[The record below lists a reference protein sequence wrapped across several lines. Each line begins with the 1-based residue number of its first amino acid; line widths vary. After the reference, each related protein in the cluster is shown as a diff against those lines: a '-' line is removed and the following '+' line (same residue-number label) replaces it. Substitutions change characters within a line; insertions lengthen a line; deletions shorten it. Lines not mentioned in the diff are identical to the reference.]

1 MRIIEY
7 IDFTLREWA
16 KSGVTLWSASI
27 LLALG
32 GLVFLLF
39 FSRRSAVPLRFAW
52 WRLLSRLGNVQ
63 ASVKLAAACHTS
75 QRPGADQGR
84 RPRNR
89 RARKYLK
96 RAARARH
103 AESALT
109 LGKGYVDG
117 TLGRVDLFQA
127 EKYLRI
133 ASEEGLAEAD
143 YHLGLLL
150 EHAGDIEGADE
161 SIRRATKRGYTPAL
175 GAAAE
180 LAERHL
186 LPGIG
191 REAVLAAYRQAAKAG
206 IASAAIRL
214 SELLTEGRPVTSNFI
229 EALTWLQSKSC
240 RNDRRAQFLTR
251 TLQASGHDPATVG
264 LHLTQSRIEVA
275 LACWHGKGTDPDW
288 PAAWRWANLAAESG
302 DPEAIYLTGKFL
314 LEGVG
319 VIPDPEEA
327 CKRLETAARRG
338 HHAAQFELARQLS
351 AMGSTGP
358 ELEKAY
364 AWAAVAALNGEAECV
379 ALREELSAKM
389 DRAAR
394 SRAIAGARALA
405 GAMASSGPLPASQTP

>member
-1 MRIIEY
+1 MRIVEY

-16 KSGVTLWSASI
+16 KSGITLWSVSI

-39 FSRRSAVPLRFAW
+39 FSRRSAIPLRFAW
-52 WRLLSRLGNVQ
+52 WRLLSRFGNVQ
-63 ASVKLAAACHTS
+63 ASVRLAAACHSS
-75 QRPGADQGR
+75 QRPGSDQGR

-89 RARKYLK
+89 KARKYLK
-96 RAARARH
+96 RAAKARH
-103 AESALT
+103 AESALA

-117 TLGRVDLFQA
+117 TLGRVDLFQG

-133 ASEEGLAEAD
+133 AAEGGLAEAD

-150 EHAGDIEGADE
+150 EQGGDFEGADKCFQ
-161 SIRRATKRGYTPAL
+161 RAIERGHTPAL

-186 LPGIG
+186 LPKIG
-191 REAVLAAYRQAAKAG
+191 REAVLNAYRRAAQAG
-206 IASAAIRL
+206 IASTAIRL
-214 SELLTEGRPVTSNFI
+214 SELLTAGHPAVSSYV
-229 EALTWLQSKSC
+229 EALGWLQSKSC
-240 RNDRRAQFLTR
+240 RNDRRAQFLTK
-251 TLQASGHDPATVG
+251 TLQGSGHDPATVG
-264 LHLTQSRIEVA
+264 ERLTRTRIDVA

-327 CKRLETAARRG
+327 CQRLESAARRG
-338 HHAAQFELARQLS
+338 HHAAQFEIAKQLS
-351 AMGSTGP
+351 ATGSTGD

-394 SRAIAGARALA
+394 GRAIAGARALV
-405 GAMASSGPLPASQTP
+405 GTIVSPSSFSASQTP